1 MKITQKRAN
10 YNTTVGD
17 SGFSGNLH
25 DMARDFSMLNRK
37 GLTQTTSKGVPYVF
51 TLAVT
56 TYPSLVKNAPTG
68 GANSTDYLYDGTS
81 QESAM
86 VTNVFYGAGNNWLY
100 RNGAVKTH
108 AAREQ
113 MFRDSEV
120 SKEER
125 GAYDKTIRYKFTSSG
140 SYNTPLKG
148 TISTAVADGQP
159 YVADD
164 MVGGTWDYSKLIFP
178 DDTNGAFLHLCGAHA
193 SEEST
198 TTFSSLCLPQLY
210 LSSRQQVEGDSN
222 AEDNVTPYKSSV
234 LNKMLSKNF
243 KGVQD
248 EVTELARTEQD
259 NPPYHADVIG
269 GAVNTTLN
277 NDLYSEQEIGRSQF
291 TVGQGNSST
300 TIIEAPFG
308 LFEMQS
314 IVSNVDIGTAYLDY
328 SVELLGITEM

>member
-17 SGFSGNLH
+17 TGFSGHIH
-25 DMARDFSMLNRK
+25 DMAKDFSMLNRK
-37 GLTQTTSKGVPYVF
+37 GIPQTTSKGVPYLF

-56 TYPSLVKNAPTG
+56 TYPALVKNAPTG
-68 GANSTDYLYDGTS
+68 GANSTDYLYNGTS
-81 QESAM
+81 QEQAM
-86 VTNVFYGAGNNWLY
+86 VTNCFYGAPNNWLY
-100 RNGAVKTH
+100 RNGAVKAH

-140 SYNTPLKG
+140 SYATPVNK
-148 TISTAVADGQP
+148 TISTAVSDGQP
-159 YVADD
+159 YVAPD

-178 DDTNGAFLHLCGAHA
+178 DDPDGAYVHLVGPHA
-193 SEEST
+193 SEESST
-198 TTFSSLCLPQLY
+198 SFSSLCLPQLY
-210 LSSRQQVEGDSN
+210 LSSRESVEGDSN
-222 AEDNVTPYKSSV
+222 SEDNVTPMKSSV
-234 LNKMLSKNF
+234 LNKMLTSNY

-248 EVTELARTEQD
+248 EVTALARGEQD
-259 NPPYHADVIG
+259 NPPYMADVIG
-269 GAVNTTLN
+269 GASGTTLN
-277 NDLYSEQEIGRSQF
+277 NDLYYEQEIGRSQF

-328 SVELLGITEM
+328 SVELLAVTEM